1 MLPLFHKK
9 STPTQVP
16 LTGPTL
22 LTDPHLSQ
30 QHAGLQNTELLH
42 PQQEVMQIEDITSE
56 TSIV

>member
-1 MLPLFHKK
+1 M
-9 STPTQVP
+9 P

-22 LTDPHLSQ
+22 LTDPHPSQ